1 MADRFSALVDRAWP
15 WAAVAFAGIAVLVVI
30 IAFATQPSRRDD
42 DRVRYAL
49 ADFVTAA
56 NDRDAETACALL
68 TERGRR
74 EVTRPVPGVSCE
86 TYARSFG
93 FDVAGLGGVTL
104 LLPPDLPDRVLLN
117 GGNIIGADGQGV
129 RRTVELVRVG
139 DDFRID
145 ALGR

>member
-15 WAAVAFAGIAVLVVI
+15 WAAVAFAGIAVLVVVV
-30 IAFATQPSRRDD
+30 AFATQPTRRDD
-42 DRVRYAL
+42 DRVRYTL

-56 NDRDAETACALL
+56 NDRDAKTACDLL
-68 TERGRR
+68 TARGRAQ
-74 EVTRPVPGVSCE
+74 VTKPVPGVSCE

-104 LLPPDLPDRVLLN
+104 LLPPDLPDKVLLN
-117 GGNIIGADGQGV
+117 AGNIIGPDGQGV
-129 RRTVELVRVG
+129 GRRVEVVRVG

>member
-15 WAAVAFAGIAVLVVI
+15 WAAVAFTAVAALVVVV
-30 IAFATQPSRRDD
+30 ALATQPGRRDD

-56 NDRDAETACALL
+56 NDRDASTACALL
-68 TERGRR
+68 TARGRR

-86 TYARSFG
+86 VYARSFG
-93 FDVAGLGGVTL
+93 FDVAGLGGVRL
-104 LLPPDLPDRVLLN
+104 VLPPDLPDKVLLN
-117 GGNIIGADGQGV
+117 AGNIIGADGQGV